1 MDGALGSFEVPF
13 FNKVLLALGRPFVH
27 RVQMITGKDPNAL
40 DEVELLCDFLMDKT
54 GSSAPAT

>member
-1 MDGALGSFEVPF
+1 
-13 FNKVLLALGRPFVH
+13 
-27 RVQMITGKDPNAL
+27 MITGKDPNAL